1 MTSQRPTFIRP
12 SFTRM
17 TLIAL
22 MTGLSLGVASHAF
35 SMGSDS
41 TAPAAKADDYKKAVD
56 LIDDEKY
63 AAAIPL
69 LQKSI
74 KEKGEYADALNQLG
88 FANRKMGN
96 WKAGM
101 EYYLKALALE
111 PKHLGANE
119 YLGELY
125 LEQKDLPNAE
135 KQLAVLKAAC
145 DDCDEFDTLEEAI
158 DDYKDDNNI
167 N

>member
-1 MTSQRPTFIRP
+1 MKNQRLA
-12 SFTRM
+12 M
-17 TLIAL
+17 IAAL
-22 MTGLSLGVASHAF
+22 TALSLGFASHAF

-41 TAPAAKADDYKKAVD
+41 TTPAAKTDDYKMAVD

-63 AAAIPL
+63 SAAIPL

-74 KEKGEYADALNQLG
+74 AEKGDYADALNQLG

-101 EYYLKALALE
+101 EYYLKALSLE
-111 PKHLGANE
+111 PNHLGANE

-135 KQLAVLKAAC
+135 KQLAILKSAC
-145 DDCDEFDTLEEAI
+145 GDCDEFDELEDAI
-158 DDYKDDNNI
+158 DDYKSTNNI
-167 N
+167 D

>member
-1 MTSQRPTFIRP
+1 MNSQRL
-12 SFTRM
+12 
-17 TLIAL
+17 TLIAAF
-22 MTGLSLGVASHAF
+22 TALSLGFAGQAF

-41 TAPAAKADDYKKAVD
+41 TAPAEQADDYKAAVK
-56 LIDDEKY
+56 LIDKEKY
-63 AAAIPL
+63 SAAIPL

-88 FANRKMGN
+88 YANRKMGN

-101 EYYLKALALE
+101 EYYLKALSLE

-135 KQLAVLKAAC
+135 KQLAVLKSAC
-145 DDCDEFDTLEEAI
+145 GDCDEFDELEDAI
-158 DDYKDDNNI
+158 DDYKSDNNI

>member
-1 MTSQRPTFIRP
+1 MTTPRPMFSRL
-12 SFTRM
+12 
-17 TLIAL
+17 TLIAAL
-22 MTGLSLGVASHAF
+22 TGLSLGYASQAF

-74 KEKGEYADALNQLG
+74 QEKGKYADALNLLG
-88 FANRKMGN
+88 FANRKLGD
-96 WKAGM
+96 KS
-101 EYYLKALALE
+101 KALTYYTKALNLE

-125 LEQKDLPNAE
+125 LEMNDLPKAE
-135 KQLAVLKAAC
+135 ERLGMLKTLCGSCEEYDDLAEQV
-145 DDCDEFDTLEEAI
+145 ES
-158 DDYKDDNNI
+158 YKTAHGQS
-167 N
+167 

>member
-1 MTSQRPTFIRP
+1 MMKHRLA
-12 SFTRM
+12 
-17 TLIAL
+17 LITAL
-22 MTGLSLGVASHAF
+22 TALSLGFASSAF

-41 TAPAAKADDYKKAVD
+41 TTPAKKADDYKKAVD
-56 LIDDEKY
+56 LIEDEKY
-63 AAAIPL
+63 SAAIPL

-88 FANRKMGN
+88 YANRKMGN

-101 EYYLKALALE
+101 EYYLKALSLE
-111 PKHLGANE
+111 PNHLGANE

-135 KQLAVLKAAC
+135 KQLAILKAAC
-145 DDCDEFDTLEEAI
+145 GDCDEFDELEDSI

>member
-1 MTSQRPTFIRP
+1 MKNHRLALITA
-12 SFTRM
+12 FT
-17 TLIAL
+17 A
-22 MTGLSLGVASHAF
+22 LSLGFASHAF

-41 TAPAAKADDYKKAVD
+41 TAPAAKADDYKKAVN

-63 AAAIPL
+63 SAAIPL

-88 FANRKMGN
+88 YANRKMGN

-101 EYYLKALALE
+101 EYYLKALSLE

-145 DDCDEFDTLEEAI
+145 GDCDEFDELEDSI

>member
-1 MTSQRPTFIRP
+1 MKYQRL
-12 SFTRM
+12 
-17 TLIAL
+17 TLIAAFA
-22 MTGLSLGVASHAF
+22 GLSLGLASQAF

-41 TAPAAKADDYKKAVD
+41 TPAPAKADDYKKAVD
-56 LIDDEKY
+56 LIEDEKY
-63 AAAIPL
+63 EAAIPL
-69 LQKSI
+69 LQSSI

-88 FANRKMGN
+88 FANRKMGK
-96 WKAGM
+96 WKLGM

-125 LEQKDLPNAE
+125 LEQKDLANAE
-135 KQLAVLKAAC
+135 KQLAVLKDAC
-145 DDCDEFDTLEEAI
+145 GDCDEFDELEDKI
-158 DDYKDDNNI
+158 DDYKSDNNI

>member
-1 MTSQRPTFIRP
+1 MSKHRPTLAAAIA
-12 SFTRM
+12 SI
-17 TLIAL
+17 TLGI
-22 MTGLSLGVASHAF
+22 SLGLAGHAY
-35 SMGSDS
+35 SMSSDS

-56 LIDDEKY
+56 LIEDEKY
-63 AAAIPL
+63 SAAIPL
-69 LQKSI
+69 LEKSI

-101 EYYLKALALE
+101 EYYLKALSLE

-135 KQLAVLKAAC
+135 KQLAVLKNAC
-145 DDCDEFDTLEEAI
+145 GDCDEFDTLEEAI
-158 DDYKDDNNI
+158 DDYKEANNI

>member
-1 MTSQRPTFIRP
+1 MTTQRPMFSRL
-12 SFTRM
+12 
-17 TLIAL
+17 TLIAAL
-22 MTGLSLGVASHAF
+22 TGLSLGYASQAF

-101 EYYLKALALE
+101 EYYLKALSLE

-145 DDCDEFDTLEEAI
+145 DDCDEFETLEEAI
-158 DDYKDDNNI
+158 EDYKEDNNI

>member
-1 MTSQRPTFIRP
+1 MKKA
-12 SFTRM
+12 
-17 TLIAL
+17 TLTAL
-22 MTGLSLGVASHAF
+22 ATVLGLGLGSIGFAAQGF
-35 SMGSDS
+35 AMGSDS

-69 LQKSI
+69 LEKSI

-88 FANRKMGN
+88 YANRKLGN
-96 WKAGM
+96 WAAGM
-101 EYYLKALALE
+101 EYYLKALKLE
-111 PKHLGANE
+111 PNHLGANE

-125 LEQKDLPNAE
+125 LEQKDLASAE
-135 KQLAVLKAAC
+135 GQLAKLKAAC
-145 DDCDEFDTLEEAI
+145 GDCDEFDELEDSIE
-158 DDYKDDNNI
+158 DYKEANNI

>member
-1 MTSQRPTFIRP
+1 MKNQRL
-12 SFTRM
+12 
-17 TLIAL
+17 TLIAAL
-22 MTGLSLGVASHAF
+22 ATLSLAFAGHAF

-41 TAPAAKADDYKKAVD
+41 TAPAAKADDYKAAVK
-56 LIDDEKY
+56 LIDKEKY
-63 AAAIPL
+63 SAAIPL

-88 FANRKMGN
+88 YANRKMGN

-101 EYYLKALALE
+101 EYYLKALSLE

-135 KQLAVLKAAC
+135 KQLAVLKSAC
-145 DDCDEFDTLEEAI
+145 GDCDEFDDLDDAI
-158 DDYKDDNNI
+158 GDYKSDNNI